1 MQSCKNW
8 IIEYIIINLKI
19 DIVVA
24 IEALPSFSSV
34 IIAVMFVTLEVKGAA
49 IEASLSERLKP
60 ASAHFNAL
68 QSLAPSPHIPTV
80 ILKISLVFKTS

>member
-1 MQSCKNW
+1 MHNCKNYT
-8 IIEYIIINLKI
+8 IAYIIINLNTEI
-19 DIVVA
+19 AVA
-24 IEALPSFSSV
+24 IEALPSFRSV
-34 IIAVMFVTLEVKGAA
+34 IIAEMFVTFDVKGAA
-49 IEASLSERLKP
+49 IEASLSDRLKP